1 MKVILGIN
9 GRGFIGHKVIL
20 ESGSNWYHKYFKNGC
35 VCEVWLP
42 EWINCEVYSLVHN
55 YFYTQKVDPE
65 YFNSNQ
71 SDLLKRIINLLRV
84 AKFLEVEKL
93 IKYA

>member
-1 MKVILGIN
+1 MDWV
-9 GRGFIGHKVIL
+9 GHKVIL
-20 ESGSNWYHKYFKNGC
+20 ESGSNWYCKEFKNGC
-35 VCEVWLP
+35 GGEVWLP
-42 EWINCEVYSLVHN
+42 EWINCEVYGLVHS

-65 YFNSNQ
+65 YFGGGH
-71 SDLLKRIINLLRV
+71 SDLLKRTINLLRV